1 VAEYDILVATAVECL
16 GHGGRTLQQ
25 LHADVQRVWP
35 GAKVLPTNIDAAVA
49 AAQAANLIHESA
61 GVYRLSE
68 IGLAEVDKSRQW
80 AEDVY
85 RRTAN
90 DLKDKAA
97 RGLRDVE
104 EEEAR
109 LWVGVISFALLAGIA
124 AATAAYRG
132 DVNLSGD
139 SLITPRAIDLGEISR
154 TLDRSNVATEVRV
167 FLEAM
172 VLEAIDP
179 SVPFG
184 NELVSSITTG
194 YLLQAFVARRDA
206 IAARDAVGSI
216 AGQLVV
222 LDTPVLFQL
231 LAPPS
236 ADSPIRTAVQAARQ
250 ANVRVVA
257 LEHSHEELAQV
268 LRRIERDHTVELAH
282 ATRNAKT
289 LDLFRRMV
297 SEPLIETY
305 LTGYM
310 LGDFKDWQAFKVHV
324 ETLGDRLAVDGVE
337 RLAHGNRPEDQADH
351 LFARLSATL
360 AGRQSGRGVEEMRR
374 DANTMAFAWRIRRE
388 YHIGPVWPASW
399 VLTTDTAMALAYRRT
414 NKADPATLT
423 ISPSQWVSI
432 LSAFSTPADVEQLAK
447 TGAVMLAQETMLR
460 VAARYPASA
469 VVEIAEALAGTSNET
484 DIRVAQITLDE
495 LLRDMP
501 DLGADPKAL
510 GLAVASK
517 MLDQRSRRLEQVQ
530 ATYMAKLNA
539 ERNELAESRRRDDA
553 ARGEDR
559 LKMEALERRVERLVT
574 DQSAAAEAAE
584 RAAIKGRRRL
594 IQVVAAL
601 IIASG
606 VVISALVWQLTDS
619 ADALFGSLSLALAIS
634 VVAFIA
640 TSEAWVD
647 DPRVGPKR
655 LLLALLPQIL
665 AVPGL
670 LQSFGVKLPW
680 R

>member
-1 VAEYDILVATAVECL
+1 
-16 GHGGRTLQQ
+16 
-25 LHADVQRVWP
+25 
-35 GAKVLPTNIDAAVA
+35 
-49 AAQAANLIHESA
+49 
-61 GVYRLSE
+61 
-68 IGLAEVDKSRQW
+68 
-80 AEDVY
+80 
-85 RRTAN
+85 
-90 DLKDKAA
+90 
-97 RGLRDVE
+97 
-104 EEEAR
+104 
-109 LWVGVISFALLAGIA
+109 
-124 AATAAYRG
+124 
-132 DVNLSGD
+132 
-139 SLITPRAIDLGEISR
+139 
-154 TLDRSNVATEVRV
+154 
-167 FLEAM
+167 
-172 VLEAIDP
+172 
-179 SVPFG
+179 
-184 NELVSSITTG
+184 
-194 YLLQAFVARRDA
+194 
-206 IAARDAVGSI
+206 
-216 AGQLVV
+216 
-222 LDTPVLFQL
+222 
-231 LAPPS
+231 
-236 ADSPIRTAVQAARQ
+236 
-250 ANVRVVA
+250 
-257 LEHSHEELAQV
+257 
-268 LRRIERDHTVELAH
+268 
-282 ATRNAKT
+282 
-289 LDLFRRMV
+289 
-297 SEPLIETY
+297 
-305 LTGYM
+305 
-310 LGDFKDWQAFKVHV
+310 
-324 ETLGDRLAVDGVE
+324 
-337 RLAHGNRPEDQADH
+337 
-351 LFARLSATL
+351 
-360 AGRQSGRGVEEMRR
+360 
-374 DANTMAFAWRIRRE
+374 
-388 YHIGPVWPASW
+388 
-399 VLTTDTAMALAYRRT
+399 MALAYRRT